1 MGFLES
7 IVLSITMAAD
17 AMCAG
22 ASDGIK
28 EHKIKIS
35 KCIIIALCFGFAQFL
50 MPVIG
55 YFIGYAVYDYID
67 VYVPWIAFSVMLILG
82 LKSIIDGIKEYKE
95 RKKKTKDGEVC
106 ELETKVKPLEIF
118 IQTIATSIDALS
130 VGFSL
135 IGSVPEI
142 FDAMMVFTTIGVITF
157 LLSFLTILFGKKIG
171 VYVEKFA
178 PFISGLFFIGLS
190 IKFLV
195 EAITMVI

>member
-1 MGFLES
+1 MSFLES
-7 IVLSITMAAD
+7 LVLSITMAAD

-35 KCIIIALCFGFAQFL
+35 KCVIIALCFGFAQFL

-55 YFIGYAVYDYID
+55 YFVGYAVYDYIE
-67 VYVPWIAFSVMLILG
+67 VYIPWIAFAVMLILG
-82 LKSIIDGIKEYKE
+82 LKSIIDGYKEYRE
-95 RKKKTKDGEVC
+95 RKKQVKEGEVC
-106 ELETKVKPLEIF
+106 DTEAKVKPLEIF
-118 IQTIATSIDALS
+118 MQTIATSIDALS

-142 FDAMMVFTTIGVITF
+142 FDAMMVFTTIGVVTF
-157 LLSFLTILFGKKIG
+157 LLSFITIIFGKKIG
-171 VYVEKFA
+171 TYVEKFA
-178 PFISGLFFIGLS
+178 PFISGLIFIGLS

-195 EAITMVI
+195 EAITLVL